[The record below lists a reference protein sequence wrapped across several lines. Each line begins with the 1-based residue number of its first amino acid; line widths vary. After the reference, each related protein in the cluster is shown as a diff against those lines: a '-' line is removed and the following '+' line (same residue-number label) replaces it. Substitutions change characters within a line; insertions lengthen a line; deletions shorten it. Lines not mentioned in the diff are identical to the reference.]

1 MTKMGGDIKSRL
13 LALGKT
19 QVDILEAVNA
29 IPGMKSTAPQI
40 SNAISNPSYP
50 KLVLLRGIINELL
63 EKWESAPKTAE

>member
-13 LALGKT
+13 LAVGKT

-50 KLVLLRGIINELL
+50 KLVALRGIINDLL
-63 EKWESAPKTAE
+63 NKWEAAAKEE